1 MEDLPCHGS
10 ASDATLW
17 QLPGVCGFASSRVP
31 LHLSC
36 VVILTGLSALFGSDV
51 HLPLTFSEDKKQ
63 MAGMFSDDLREGEK
77 LPHFFSCL
85 TFPVR
90 PVSLEQPC
98 FWDTW
103 QRATWPLRYQSTHR
117 CIHGLSGFLHRF
129 LPNLISLFTNTFL
142 LWNLCERDCK
152 DGPCPLYVIQHSATF
167 SDVTWIS
174 WMTTCYKIFQF
185 NTLTWREWKLLF

>member
-31 LHLSC
+31 LNLSC
-36 VVILTGLSALFGSDV
+36 VVILMGLSALFRSDV

-63 MAGMFSDDLREGEK
+63 MAGMFSDDLHEGEK

-103 QRATWPLRYQSTHR
+103 QRATWPLYVTRALTFM
-117 CIHGLSGFLHRF
+117 GFLAFFIGSSRIWF
-129 LPNLISLFTNTFL
+129 LCSQILSC
-142 LWNLCERDCK
+142 CETCVKETAKMDRVRSRWYNIL
-152 DGPCPLYVIQHSATF
+152 PHT
-167 SDVTWIS
+167 VT
-174 WMTTCYKIFQF
+174 
-185 NTLTWREWKLLF
+185 